1 MVAPSI
7 SLFKVNL
14 TLNFKPWIFYSTS
27 FEWLFSSFLVC
38 TVACLASNNHDTLKH
53 WEKTKELVTG
63 STHVP
68 ILDITLR
75 KFFLLLQ
82 YEVVAVWP
90 DWAIDWTF
98 DNFLKPLAAI
108 NLPNLPHSFV
118 KVSKSNIFLVKS
130 FLSNFYRHLVIF
142 WSHWVPISAL
152 QSGTKCLNKIVKTCY
167 RHTERQTQCKHEC
180 KHWKTNQQQF
190 RTMALSILVVKRVF

>member
-7 SLFKVNL
+7 SLFKVNI

-142 WSHWVPISAL
+142 WSHWVV
-152 QSGTKCLNKIVKTCY
+152 GTHFGLAI
-167 RHTERQTQCKHEC
+167 RHEVSKQDCQNLLSPHRTTHTMQT
-180 KHWKTNQQQF
+180 
-190 RTMALSILVVKRVF
+190 RVQTLEN